1 LRKTIQWSILFL
13 LVSVAMVSRAD
24 VGLFMEQPYG
34 KLGVFSPTGHAAIY
48 LSRVCAAS
56 STRLRR
62 CRPPERGVVISRYN
76 RIGHYDWVAIP
87 LLPYLYA
94 VDSPSEIPATI
105 DEQGATQLRARYR
118 RAHLKA
124 LAPDGR
130 HGKTPKGEW
139 VELVGSAYRRT
150 IYVYEIQT
158 SPAQDDR
165 LIRELNARPNRRM
178 FNFFFRNCANFSEA
192 VLNFYFPHSVH
203 RSFSADLGLTTPKQI
218 AKSLVYYGQHQNE
231 LKFSTFVIPQVPGT
245 IRRSGKIR
253 GVVEGLL
260 KSKQYAIPLVVW
272 QPYLVAALAGTYLT
286 RGRFDPARN
295 SVVLDPNDEVQ
306 ALVWDAKPNP
316 PARQSSIESTALT
329 SGGNRPND
337 CHASRDCGGLPADAA
352 ADGITEK

>member
-1 LRKTIQWSILFL
+1 MRKATLWIFLFL
-13 LVSVAMVSRAD
+13 LSTAAVSYAD

-34 KLGVFSPTGHAAIY
+34 KLGIFSPTGHAAIY

-56 STRLRR
+56 PTRLRR
-62 CRPPERGVVISRYN
+62 CRPSERGVVISRYN
-76 RIGHYDWVAIP
+76 RIGHYDWVAMP

-94 VDSPSEIPATI
+94 VDNASEIPASI
-105 DEQGATQLRARYR
+105 DEKEATQLRDRYR
-118 RAHLKA
+118 RAHLEA

-130 HGKTPKGEW
+130 HGKMPKGEW

-158 SPAQDDR
+158 SAAQDDR

-218 AKSLVYYGQHQNE
+218 AKSLVYYGQHQDE

-245 IRRSGKIR
+245 IGRSRKVC
-253 GVVEGLL
+253 GVIEGLL

-306 ALVWDAKPNP
+306 ALILDAKPSTSIL
-316 PARQSSIESTALT
+316 QSRIESTSFT
-329 SGGNRPND
+329 SGGDHPDD
-337 CHASRDCGGLPADAA
+337 CSASRECGENSDAVA
-352 ADGITEK
+352 SDRANQK